1 MDPGVGTIA
10 LLAGVA
16 FVAGVVDTM
25 AGGGGLLTIP
35 ALMAAGVPPVSA
47 IATSKVQSAF
57 CAASAVHTFARNG
70 RIDPRSI
77 VRPASGALAGAVLG
91 GATVQFV
98 DPEFLTRLVP
108 VLLVMMAGYFVF
120 APRVSDE
127 DRHAR
132 FSAHALLATA
142 TIIGFYDGFFGPGT
156 GSFLAAALVAWFG
169 MGLVKATAHAK
180 LLNLSSNLG
189 ALLVLG
195 IGGKVLWP
203 LGLLMAISSSAG
215 GRLGAHFTL
224 RAGARLI
231 RPMLVMTSLL
241 LTVKLLM
248 PLGHW
253 LSSLFAS

>member
-1 MDPGVGTIA
+1 MDLGVGTVA
-10 LLAGVA
+10 LLTGAA
-16 FVAGVVDTM
+16 FVAGVVDTI

-57 CAASAVHTFARNG
+57 CAASAVHTFARSG
-70 RIDPRSI
+70 RIDLRSI
-77 VRPASGALAGAVLG
+77 VRPAIGASVGAVLG
-91 GATVQFV
+91 GAAVQFV
-98 DPEFLTRLVP
+98 DPAFLTGLVP
-108 VLLVMMAGYFVF
+108 VLLVMMAGYFAF

-132 FSAHALLATA
+132 FNARALLATA
-142 TIIGFYDGFFGPGT
+142 TAIGFYDGFFGPGT

-180 LLNLSSNLG
+180 VLNLSSNLG

-215 GRLGAHFTL
+215 GRLGAHLTL
-224 RAGARLI
+224 RAGTRLI
-231 RPMLVMTSLL
+231 RPMLVTMSLL
-241 LTVKLLM
+241 LTAKLLM
-248 PLGHW
+248 GVGDW